1 MVVIHFFVLP
11 VTLLVSVLQLGGD
24 RCLSLQ
30 LPLLVLQRSHQRL
43 VVLLA
48 APQLVQIY
56 LSGLPLL
63 FDSVVQ
69 IFHVCRSRLK
79 LLHVS
84 LMLEQERLLLN
95 EQLCLH
101 TLELQ
106 LPLLDLEVLLKIR
119 LRHVNADDLAV
130 VERLGRVRALL

>member
-69 IFHVCRSRLK
+69 IFHVRCSRLK

-106 LPLLDLEVLLKIR
+106 LPLLDLEVLFKIR